1 MPTSSASAIGRSK
14 WLPSLARSA
23 GARLIVMRLGGR
35 PSPSAPSALRTRSR
49 NSATALSG
57 RPTRVNAGRPALICT
72 CTSTSLTSIPE
83 NATVRM
89 RATPSAEGLSIAI
102 V

>member
-1 MPTSSASAIGRSK
+1 MASSPPVERGGTPMPTSSASVIGRSK

-49 NSATALSG
+49 DSATALSG
-57 RPTRVNAGRPALICT
+57 GPTRVNVGRFDRRSHQIW
-72 CTSTSLTSIPE
+72 E
-83 NATVRM
+83 
-89 RATPSAEGLSIAI
+89 RAEELARKLG
-102 V
+102 